1 MQYHAVGLVQ
11 NTINPLAAVPLC
23 NTALLSLLCNS
34 VATMILYCKAAD
46 VGGGTTFSNV
56 DVFVQAKR

>member
-1 MQYHAVGLVQ
+1 MQYHAVALVQ
-11 NTINPLAAVPLC
+11 NTTNTFAAVPFC
-23 NTALLSLLCNS
+23 NTALLLLLYNS

-56 DVFVQAKR
+56 DVFVQANR